1 MELLKK
7 RHVAFII
14 TAVVIILSTIFSVH
28 RTLGAECQRVRDS
41 FFTGVVYDGYA
52 RKSVATHLKVRID
65 AANAAATITANYSQ
79 LESETQNLRAARN
92 RLIDTLNDAERG
104 KTSVEEVYNAN
115 EELQSAF
122 EDLEKGMEGIE
133 LSQRE
138 AKNYEKCRSNFYGAQ
153 AAIEKSGYNE
163 AVREFYRTTLNVYPT
178 NFLWRISWVDP
189 PELYE

>member
-1 MELLKK
+1 M
-7 RHVAFII
+7 A
-14 TAVVIILSTIFSVH
+14 TPA
-28 RTLGAECQRVRDS
+28 RVS
-41 FFTGVVYDGYA
+41 LP
-52 RKSVATHLKVRID
+52 SKVRID
-65 AANAAATITANYSQ
+65 AASGGDHNAITASWKAKRRP
-79 LESETQNLRAARN
+79 RAAKQ
-92 RLIDTLNDAERG
+92 LIDTLNDAERG

-189 PELYE
+189 TELYE